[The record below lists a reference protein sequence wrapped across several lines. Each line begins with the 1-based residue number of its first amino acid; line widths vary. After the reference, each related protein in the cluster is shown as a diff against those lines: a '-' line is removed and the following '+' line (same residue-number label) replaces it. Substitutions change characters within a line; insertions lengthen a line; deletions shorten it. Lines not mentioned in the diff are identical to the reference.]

1 MKTPNILTS
10 FRQSHL
16 KGTINLQNGLPGDK
30 SISHRALIFAA
41 LADGVTEITGLN
53 TGQDVEHTEFTLK
66 DLGVDIVQKSQT
78 TRLVHGLGGWGFK
91 EPVNPLYLGNS
102 GTTARLLS
110 GLVASCSF
118 NVSLYGDASLSQRPM
133 RRIMIPLQE
142 FGCKFEATP
151 ENTLPLTVKGAP
163 NLKPID
169 YVIPVPSSQV
179 KSAIILASMN
189 TKGISRIIEP
199 IKTRDHTERLLEYLD
214 YPISYELLESGHTQ
228 ISIQGQQTFKAK
240 NISIPGD
247 PSAAA
252 FLAVAAMICPY
263 SNIRIEGIS
272 WSPLRRRIFEVL
284 QEIGGNISVKNI
296 RYECNE
302 PIADLEVST
311 SYTKPCV
318 LNSKD
323 VPSLIDEYPI
333 LSVAVAFSEGT
344 SVFHGLRELRYK
356 ESDRLNA
363 LYHNLN
369 ICGIETQIQDESL
382 VINGIGPKPIF
393 GGKTIN
399 AGKDHRIA
407 MAFYIMGLSARNP
420 LILQGSDSIYS
431 SFPAFQSIFDSL
443 SYLSAAS

>member
-16 KGTINLQNGLPGDK
+16 NGVVNLENGLPGDK
-30 SISHRALIFAA
+30 SISHRALIFGA
-41 LADGVTEITGLN
+41 LAEGTTEITGLN
-53 TGQDVEHTEFTLK
+53 TGDDVEHTEFALK
-66 DLGVDIVQKSQT
+66 NLGVDIVQKTKT
-78 TRLVHGLGGWGFK
+78 TRLIQGVKDWNFK
-91 EPVNPLYLGNS
+91 EPINPLYLGNS

-110 GLVASCSF
+110 GLVASTPF
-118 NVSLYGDASLSQRPM
+118 NVSIYGDTSLSQRPM

-151 ENTLPLTVKGAP
+151 ENTLPITVKGSP
-163 NLKPID
+163 DLKPID

-179 KSAIILASMN
+179 KSAIMLAAMN

-199 IKTRDHTERLLEYLD
+199 IKTRDHTERMMEYLD
-214 YPISYELLESGHTQ
+214 YPIQYELLESGHTQ
-228 ISIQGQQTFKAK
+228 IDIKGKHVFKAK
-240 NISIPGD
+240 NFSIPGD

-252 FLAVAAMICPY
+252 YIAVAAMICPY
-263 SNIRIEGIS
+263 SNVRIEGIS
-272 WSPLRRRIFEVL
+272 WNPLRCRVFEVL
-284 QEIGGNISVKNI
+284 KEIGGNISIQNI

-302 PIADLEVST
+302 PVADIEVST
-311 SYTKPCV
+311 SYTKPCI

-323 VPSLIDEYPI
+323 APALIDEYPI
-333 LSVAVAFSEGT
+333 LSVAAAFSEGT

-420 LILQGSDSIYS
+420 LIIHGADCIHS

-443 SYLSAAS
+443 SYLKAAS